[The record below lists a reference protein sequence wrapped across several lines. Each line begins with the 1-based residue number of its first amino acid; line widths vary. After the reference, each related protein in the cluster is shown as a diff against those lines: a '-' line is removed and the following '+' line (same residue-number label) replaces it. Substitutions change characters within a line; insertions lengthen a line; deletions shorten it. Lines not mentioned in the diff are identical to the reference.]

1 MIVTTNTTSSFKK
14 KIILD
19 EENSTKVELE
29 TATLDFSG
37 SVTIEIQFSQPIVFF
52 RNHNYQWV
60 DLSQDRIAND
70 FSPKIIKLQ
79 NGSYVQANVNFGIW
93 EINKNKPNEL
103 LWRFNPEFAAPLTRY
118 SNELNTKKIV
128 AANSQLVLKDNLAL
142 LFTKNNPIEVSRS
155 KIPFSAIACFTDH
168 CDFDTLE
175 NLKIQRKFL
184 KENNLKITKGFFLN
198 HFSKRDDNASF
209 QNDKEELLKW
219 KDDNHELCYHSLT
232 QSIRTDEEAFNEFY
246 NFIPPIEN
254 INIWIDHGFQPY
266 NFSMFEKNNI
276 AKERYEATL
285 LDKNITVLCNYID
298 AATATKGILNQLNPN
313 DFNLEKYYKS
323 ISGLPFLKRIVM
335 LIKNII
341 FHYDNDE
348 FRVRN
353 YIETITHT
361 KRIFKKGKVLEI
373 FSLFK
378 NAIPVTVMLLKVFFN
393 WNKAKKQTYKVAKYS
408 PLFFKHK
415 IDKKEFY
422 IFQAIEMVDFTKA
435 LCKENIDSL
444 VQDSGLFIAHTYF
457 SVNMNHYKGKLINS
471 DNSLNENVVSNFNY
485 LAQKV
490 TEKAIWNPTLSE
502 LLDFYKNFQ
511 DIVFDIDEKGII
523 FIKNNTNIPSRSIT

>member
-19 EENSTKVELE
+19 EENSTKIELE
-29 TATLDFSG
+29 TATLDFSR
-37 SVTIEIQFSQPIVFF
+37 SVTIEIQFSQPIVSF

-70 FSPKIIKLQ
+70 FSPKIIILQ
-79 NGSYVQANVNFGIW
+79 NGSYVQANINFGIW
-93 EINKNKPNEL
+93 EINKKQPNML
-103 LWRFNPEFAAPLTRY
+103 LWKFNPEFAAPLTRY

-128 AANSQLVLKDNLAL
+128 SANSQLVLKDNLAL
-142 LFTKNNPIEVSRS
+142 LFTRINPIEVSRS

-175 NLKIQRKFL
+175 NLKIQREFF
-184 KENNLKITKGFFLN
+184 KEIDLKITKGFFLN

-209 QNDKEELLKW
+209 ENDKEEVLKW

-232 QSIRTDEEAFNEFY
+232 QSIRSDEGAFDEFY
-246 NFIPPIEN
+246 NFIPPLEN
-254 INIWIDHGFQPY
+254 ISIWIDHGFQPY

-276 AKERYEATL
+276 SKERFEATL
-285 LDKNITVLCNYID
+285 FDKKINVLWNYID

-323 ISGLPFLKRIVM
+323 IADLPFLKRMVM

-353 YIETITHT
+353 YIETLTHT
-361 KRIFKKGKVLEI
+361 KRIFKRGKILEI

-378 NAIPVTVMLLKVFFN
+378 NAIPVTIMLLKVFFN

-408 PLFFKHK
+408 SLFFKHK
-415 IDKKEFY
+415 IDKKDFY
-422 IFQAIEMVDFTKA
+422 IFQAIEMVDFDKA
-435 LCKENIDSL
+435 LCKENVDAL
-444 VQDSGLFIAHTYF
+444 VNDSGLFIAHTYF

-471 DNSLNENVVSNFNY
+471 DNSLNENVVNNFNY
-485 LAQKV
+485 LSQKI
-490 TEKAIWNPTLSE
+490 TNKAIWNPTLSE
-502 LLDFYKNFQ
+502 LLDYYKNFQ
-511 DIVFDIDEKGII
+511 ETVFDIDEKGSI
-523 FIKNNTNIPSRSIT
+523 FIKNNTTIPSRSIT

>member
-1 MIVTTNTTSSFKK
+1 MSNEIVITKLKFDFSIDCESVGTIFRF
-14 KIILD
+14 
-19 EENSTKVELE
+19 ENSNFQKEQSF
-29 TATLDFSG
+29 D
-37 SVTIEIQFSQPIVFF
+37 IKIQFSQPIVSF
-52 RNHNYQWV
+52 RNHNHQWV

-79 NGSYVQANVNFGIW
+79 NGSFVQANVNFGIW
-93 EINKNKPNEL
+93 EINKKKPNVL
-103 LWRFNPEFAAPLTRY
+103 LWRFNPEYAAPLTRY
-118 SNELNTKKIV
+118 CNELNTKKIV
-128 AANSQLVLKDNLAL
+128 SANSKLDLNENLAL
-142 LFTKNNPIEVSRS
+142 LFTKNNPIELSRS

-175 NLKIQRKFL
+175 NLKIQREFFK
-184 KENNLKITKGFFLN
+184 KINLKITKGFFLN

-219 KDDNHELCYHSLT
+219 KNDNHELCYHSLT
-232 QSIRTDEEAFNEFY
+232 QSIRSDEEAFNEFY
-246 NFIPPIEN
+246 NFIPPLEN
-254 INIWIDHGFQPY
+254 VNIWIDHGFQPY
-266 NFSMFEKNNI
+266 NFSMFEKNAI

-285 LDKNITVLCNYID
+285 LDKNISVLCNYID

-323 ISGLPFLKRIVM
+323 IADVSFLKRMVM

-378 NAIPVTVMLLKVFFN
+378 NAIPVAVMLLKVFFN
-393 WNKAKKQTYKVAKYS
+393 WNKTKKKTYKVAKYS

-415 IDKKEFY
+415 IDKNEFY
-422 IFQAIEMVDFTKA
+422 IFQAIEMVDFDKA
-435 LCKENIDSL
+435 LCKENVDEL
-444 VQDSGLFIAHTYF
+444 VYDSGLFIAHTYF
-457 SVNMNHYKGKLINS
+457 SVNMNHYHGKLINS
-471 DNSLNENVVSNFNY
+471 DNSLNENVVRNFNY
-485 LAQKV
+485 IAQKV
-490 TEKAIWNPTLSE
+490 AENAIWNPTLSE

-511 DIVFDIDEKGII
+511 EIVFDIDEKGVI
-523 FIKNNTNIPSRSIT
+523 FIKNNTNIPSRSII